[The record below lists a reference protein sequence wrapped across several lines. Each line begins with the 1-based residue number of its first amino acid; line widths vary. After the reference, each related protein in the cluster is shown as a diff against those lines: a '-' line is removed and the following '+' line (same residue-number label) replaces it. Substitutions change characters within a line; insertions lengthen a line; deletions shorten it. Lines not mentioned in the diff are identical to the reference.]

1 MSFADDLL
9 TQAEHLANWE
19 SEPTQ
24 AALRRAVSTAYYALF
39 HLLIDEAV
47 GNWNVARQRSILA
60 RTFDHGKMKKV
71 CEEHLQQFSSAGKPP
86 DGAPLA
92 QVAQH
97 FGMLQD
103 KRLTADYDNSFSWDR
118 TNAMGQV
125 NFARAAFESWRAVSS
140 TNEAQDFLLLLFLTK
155 LPRQ

>member
-47 GNWNVARQRSILA
+47 GKLERGPAAKYS
-60 RTFDHGKMKKV
+60 
-71 CEEHLQQFSSAGKPP
+71 C
-86 DGAPLA
+86 
-92 QVAQH
+92 
-97 FGMLQD
+97 QD
-103 KRLTADYDNSFSWDR
+103 
-118 TNAMGQV
+118 V
-125 NFARAAFESWRAVSS
+125 
-140 TNEAQDFLLLLFLTK
+140 
-155 LPRQ
+155 